1 MCRRRHQQPRP
12 THFFGG
18 VLETKRVFFGAEKR
32 LKFQTKR
39 TMLSLTDEATT
50 QKLDAIDKVRLLLA
64 IASTKC
70 VFC

>member
-1 MCRRRHQQPRP
+1 
-12 THFFGG
+12 
-18 VLETKRVFFGAEKR
+18 
-32 LKFQTKR
+32 
-39 TMLSLTDEATT
+39 MLSLTDEATT